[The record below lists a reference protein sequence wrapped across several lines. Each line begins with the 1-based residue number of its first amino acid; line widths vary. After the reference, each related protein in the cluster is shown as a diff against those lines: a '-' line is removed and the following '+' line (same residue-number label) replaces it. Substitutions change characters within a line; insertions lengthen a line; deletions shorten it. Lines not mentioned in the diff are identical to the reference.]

1 MPQQDRVTAWPH
13 INPGEKRHKINVYS
27 ASSTR
32 DAAGQQSTA
41 LGTAALEGIFA
52 KIETSSSRELFQ
64 DGFVSQVFHKIYID
78 WPSVRITDDMKVVVR
93 PWEGANA
100 SLYEIQ
106 AIENVEERNL
116 VMILT
121 CIEIDNALLG
131 SLGS

>member
-1 MPQQDRVTAWPH
+1 MPQFKVTAWPH
-13 INPGEKRHKINVYS
+13 IDPGQKRHKINVYA

-41 LGTAALEGIFA
+41 LGDVVLEGVFA
-52 KIETSSSRELFQ
+52 KIENFSARQLFQ
-64 DGFVSQVFHKIYID
+64 DGLVSQVVHKVHID
-78 WPSVRITDDMKVVVR
+78 WPSARITDDMKVVVR
-93 PWEGANA
+93 PWQGADA

-121 CIEIDNALLG
+121 CLEIDNALLG
-131 SLGS
+131 SIGS